1 MGDPLKVPPRT
12 TSARERKATDKFEP
26 EVKKPA
32 PPPKPAPAPPP
43 SAGGAAVGS
52 KAVDKRHR
60 GANGQPMNYKPREKK
75 SKVEQ
80 TFTNQTVDVS
90 GEGAPVLLP
99 SIKGEPSPT

>member
-1 MGDPLKVPPRT
+1 MIVLNYPNHFFPHGELCAGAQVTAPLTRHIGKGT
-12 TSARERKATDKFEP
+12 
-26 EVKKPA
+26 
-32 PPPKPAPAPPP
+32 
-43 SAGGAAVGS
+43 GGAAVGS